1 MKLDEIQLMWE
12 RDAQIDR
19 TELGEESLRIPQLH
33 SKYFKIFSQERL
45 LLRKMEGDYK
55 TLFKNRYEWFNGSI
69 SEEDLKQYQWEPNPL
84 KILRTDIPMHME
96 ADQELQAQSLKVEME
111 TIQVDLTDEEF
122 LHIAKLAHEL
132 DITINQMVA
141 KILEQH
147 ILEQEQESDKN
158 RSNT

>member
-55 TLFKNRYEWFNGSI
+55 TLFKYKYEWFNGSI
-69 SEEDLKQYQWEPNPL
+69 SEESLKEYQWEPNPL

-96 ADQELQAQSLKVEME
+96 ADEELQAQSLKVEMQRE
-111 TIQVDLTDEEF
+111 KVEFVEAIIKSLTSRGF
-122 LHIAKLAHEL
+122 NI
-132 DITINQMVA
+132 
-141 KILEQH
+141 
-147 ILEQEQESDKN
+147 KN
-158 RSNT
+158 AIEWERFKMGG